1 MSQTRRIQPTGALPM
16 QICMRAA
23 LPTPLPPAS
32 RAAAAVRIAAALL
45 PAGCFVAVMAALLAA
60 LLPGPALA
68 QQGGQ
73 GKGPPPAPV
82 VVAPAEKR
90 MLAPVTWYPGTVIS
104 RNRARVAA
112 EVEGR
117 LEWVAEVGAAIAE
130 GEVVARLDDVLL
142 RQSLAESE
150 AAVARERARLTYLD
164 AQVERLEKLVTQNTV
179 TRSRL
184 DEAVAERGVTRGEL
198 RAARA
203 RVSLTRER
211 LERTRIKAPFGG
223 IVTERLRQTG
233 EWAKSGESVVRLV
246 DPESLEVQTWI
257 PIAALAFVHEGSDL
271 ALAANPSR
279 TAGTVRTIVPVGDN
293 RSRLYE
299 LRLQVDGARWPVGQ
313 DVRVAV
319 PTAEAR
325 EVVAVPRDALVL
337 RRDGAAVFRVGEND
351 LAERVA
357 VTPGIAQGPLI
368 EVDGIAPG
376 DRVVTRGGERLRPGQ
391 PVVVKMAEP
400 SP

>member
-1 MSQTRRIQPTGALPM
+1 MPIPWCAAPPGLP
-16 QICMRAA
+16 RLPSRSVAA
-23 LPTPLPPAS
+23 
-32 RAAAAVRIAAALL
+32 
-45 PAGCFVAVMAALLAA
+45 GLAA
-60 LLPGPALA
+60 GLFALSLLGAPVAARA
-68 QQGGQ
+68 QEQASGV
-73 GKGPPPAPV
+73 PPAPV
-82 VVAPAEKR
+82 VVAPAER
-90 MLAPVTWYPGTVIS
+90 LRLAPVTWYPGTVIS
-104 RNRARVAA
+104 RNQARVAA
-112 EVEGR
+112 EVQGR
-117 LEWVAEVGAAIAE
+117 IEWVAELGATLARD
-130 GEVVARLDDVLL
+130 EVLARLDDALL

-150 AAVARERARLTYLD
+150 AAVARERARLTFLD
-164 AQVERLEKLVTQNTV
+164 AQVERLEKLATQNTV

-198 RAARA
+198 SAARA
-203 RVSLTRER
+203 RVSLIRER
-211 LERTRIKAPFGG
+211 LDRTRIKAPFDG
-223 IVTERLRQTG
+223 IVTERLRQKG
-233 EWAKSGESVVRLV
+233 EWAESGEAVVRLV
-246 DPESLEVQTWI
+246 DTESLEVQTWV
-257 PIAALAFVHEGSDL
+257 PIAALAFVREGGEL
-271 ALAANPSR
+271 ALQANPSR
-279 TAGTVRTIVPVGDN
+279 STGRVRAIVPVGDN

-337 RRDGAAVFRVGEND
+337 RRDGAAVFRVDEKG

-391 PVVVKMAEP
+391 PVSVKAAEP
-400 SP
+400 PS